1 MSYITRHLLPGEAVL
16 YRTRLHWKL
25 YVGPMLLV
33 LLVLLPL
40 AILALSTVHRWLAI
54 IPAVLALL
62 LLLVPLVRRRSSE
75 FAVTNKR
82 VILKLG
88 VLNTRSVEL
97 LLPKVEGIAVTQSLG
112 GRLFGFGGIVVTGSG
127 GTQEP
132 FAGIQAPLEFRQAV
146 QAATEGSM
154 ARGAEPAPPPD

>member
-1 MSYITRHLLPGEAVL
+1 MSYITRHLLPGEQVT

-25 YVGPMLLV
+25 YLGPLALV

-40 AILALSTVHRWLAI
+40 TILAVSSEQPL
-54 IPAVLALL
+54 LALVPGVAALGVL
-62 LLLVPLVRRRSSE
+62 LAAFIRRRTSE

-88 VLNTRSVEL
+88 VLNVRSVEL
-97 LLPKVEGIAVTQSLG
+97 LLPKIEGIAVTQSLA
-112 GRLFGFGGIVVTGSG
+112 GRLFGFGAIVLTGSG

-132 FAGIQAPLEFRQAV
+132 FTGIQAPLDFRQAV
-146 QAATEGSM
+146 QAATEG
-154 ARGAEPAPPPD
+154 G